1 MQLAGSLEAVRLV
14 ANSNSFL
21 RHTHGPNYIQSPE
34 RFLNH
39 EITNGTGV
47 TTRLGEVLKTK
58 QLVMFIFLTGSHYC
72 ESLIFRLNSFFQELA
87 LEKQQLEPVVCP
99 LHGELVHHQHHNFF
113 TLHPHN
119 PFIWY
124 LRYWYDMKHVDGGA
138 IVVRRTGELVTK
150 NPLQHI
156 GRYGVH
162 ALNLWINK

>member
-1 MQLAGSLEAVRLV
+1 MPPRIRRGRRSNNTSEAGSFQGLEGVRLYETQNELMQLAGSLEAVRLV

-21 RHTHGPNYIQSPE
+21 RHTHGPNYI
-34 RFLNH
+34 
-39 EITNGTGV
+39 
-47 TTRLGEVLKTK
+47 
-58 QLVMFIFLTGSHYC
+58 
-72 ESLIFRLNSFFQELA
+72 QELA